1 MTVERLE
8 FRERAKEEMSPSVEE
23 DHEQKIWTGLQPAS
37 WETSITDGFFV
48 SLYADTVWA
57 IRRLVEENDLNMVL
71 EVGCG
76 TGQIIES
83 TAKMMSVHEHIDWV
97 GLDINPKFINH
108 CKKASTSKVEY
119 YVGDATKLRAWTAI
133 MLPPKKRKTLVVCV
147 NNTLSI
153 MPEEI
158 RPKCVHQM
166 RAVAGRD
173 GLVFLSY
180 WNGRKFRRG
189 LVEYYGKNPQLCGK
203 FEIAAQD
210 FERRKLLTETGYT
223 SHWPLEYEVESML
236 RCYGVPLR
244 DILSVKTVGKG
255 IFVILQGSD
264 AYGQS
269 ML

>member
-1 MTVERLE
+1 M
-8 FRERAKEEMSPSVEE
+8 AVEE
-23 DHEQKIWTGLQPAS
+23 DEEQKIWIGLQPAA

-48 SLYADTVWA
+48 SLYADTVWF
-57 IRRLVEENDLNMVL
+57 IRRLVEEYRLNMVL

-83 TAKMMSVHEHIDWV
+83 AGKMLNADDSLEWV

-108 CKKASTSKVEY
+108 CKQASSGRVQY
-119 YVGDATKLRAWTAI
+119 FVGDATKLRAWTAI
-133 MLPPKKRKTLVVCV
+133 MLPPKKRNTLVVCV

-180 WNGRKFRRG
+180 WNGRKFRQG
-189 LVEYYGKNPQLCGK
+189 LVEYYSRNPQLCGE

-210 FERRKLLTETGYT
+210 FERRKLLTNTGYT

-244 DILSVKTVGKG
+244 DIIEVKTVGKG
-255 IFVILQGSD
+255 IFVVLRGSD
-264 AYGQS
+264 SYGQS